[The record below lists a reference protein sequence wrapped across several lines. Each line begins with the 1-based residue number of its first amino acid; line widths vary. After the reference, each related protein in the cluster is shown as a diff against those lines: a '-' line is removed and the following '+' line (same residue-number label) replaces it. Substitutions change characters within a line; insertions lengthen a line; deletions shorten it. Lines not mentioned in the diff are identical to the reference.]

1 MFHKIL
7 VANRGEIAVRIIRA
21 AREMGIGTVAVFS
34 EADRE
39 SLHVKLAD
47 EGVCIGPPPSTESY
61 LSIPRVISACEVSNA
76 DAVHPGYGFLAENYR
91 FAEACEGTGIVFIG
105 PSADS
110 IRRMGDKAAAKA
122 AMRAGGVPTIPGSE
136 GVLPTAEAALA
147 EARAIGLPVL
157 LKAKEGGGGK
167 GMRVVRE
174 PDELA
179 GAYATASAEAQ
190 AAFGNGELYLE
201 KLIVNPRHIEVQ
213 LAGDA
218 RGHVVHF
225 YERDCSVQRRHQK
238 LIEESPS
245 PVLKPALRRRLGEAA
260 VKGATRI
267 GYRSLGTMEFLLDA
281 DGHFYFMEMNT
292 RLQVEHG
299 VTELVTGEDLV
310 KLQIRLAA
318 GEALGVKQSEI
329 VLTGHAIE
337 CRINAEDPRV
347 GFRPS
352 PGTASYFYP
361 PGGPGV
367 RMDTHV
373 YPGYAIPPQ
382 YDSLIGKIV
391 AHGRSREEAI
401 ARMRRALDELVVE
414 GVATTAPFH
423 REVMRDPAFLAGEYD
438 TGFAEKIVARLVE
451 EAKREA
457 RPAESGP
464 AA

>member
-1 MFHKIL
+1 MFRKIL

-47 EGVCIGPPPSTESY
+47 EAVCIGPPPSVESY

-105 PSADS
+105 PSAES

-122 AMRAGGVPTIPGSE
+122 AMRAAGVPTIPGSE

-147 EARAIGLPVL
+147 EARTIGFPVL

-179 GAYATASAEAQ
+179 GAFATASAEAQ

-201 KLIVNPRHIEVQ
+201 KLMVNPRHIEVQ

-218 RGHVVHF
+218 RGRVVHF

-245 PVLKPALRRRLGEAA
+245 PVLRPALRRRLGEAA
-260 VKGATRI
+260 VKGAARI

-281 DGHFYFMEMNT
+281 EGHFYFMEMNT

-299 VTELVTGEDLV
+299 VTEMVTGEDLV
-310 KLQIRLAA
+310 KLQIQLAA
-318 GEALGVKQSEI
+318 GEPLAMKQSEI
-329 VLTGHAIE
+329 LLTGHAIE
-337 CRINAEDPRV
+337 CRINAEDPRL

-382 YDSLIGKIV
+382 YDSLIGKV
-391 AHGRSREEAI
+391 LAYGRSREEAI

-414 GVATTAPFH
+414 GIATTVPFH
-423 REVMRDPAFLAGEYD
+423 REVMRDPDFLSGAYD
-438 TGFAEKIVARLVE
+438 TGFAEKIVALLVE
-451 EAKREA
+451 EAKHEA

>member
-122 AMRAGGVPTIPGSE
+122 AMRAAGVPTIPGSE